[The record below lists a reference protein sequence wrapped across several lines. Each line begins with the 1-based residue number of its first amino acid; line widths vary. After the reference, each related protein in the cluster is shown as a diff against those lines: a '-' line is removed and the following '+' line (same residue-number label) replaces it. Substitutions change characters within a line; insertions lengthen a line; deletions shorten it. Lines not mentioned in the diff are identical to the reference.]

1 MGNKKGNALIFF
13 YKEIKAK
20 EKYIKPIEEAKA
32 ACDFK
37 KERDLIYEA
46 VHDWTNK
53 VKDHFDVHYDIKN
66 EHYIPSSGPCV
77 FVCNHQGYADIMPFL
92 SMMPFQVCFIAK
104 KELKRLPFF
113 GPWILRARGLLM
125 NRGHIK
131 SSLKTINEGV
141 ECLKDGFSFVIFP
154 EGTRTKYDEEFLPFK
169 AGSFKIATKSECDII
184 PVAIVNS
191 ASVFE
196 RQFPKIRK
204 AHVIVEYGEPIVTK
218 ELDKDQLKN
227 VHELAQS
234 RVQEMYNKNI
244 ELI

>member
-1 MGNKKGNALIFF
+1 MIRTILVLFAAVFFLIITLPVLLIEWVIGKISPSVKDRSCLKMVQWVFKLLLFLAGTKVTLKGTENLPKDRSVLYVGNHKSYFDIIINYAYMPGLTGFIS
-13 YKEIKAK
+13 
-20 EKYIKPIEEAKA
+20 
-32 ACDFK
+32 K
-37 KERDLIYEA
+37 KEMFKVPSLRLWMLNVKCLFLDRD
-46 VHDWTNK
+46 D
-53 VKDHFDVHYDIKN
+53 
-66 EHYIPSSGPCV
+66 
-77 FVCNHQGYADIMPFL
+77 
-92 SMMPFQVCFIAK
+92 
-104 KELKRLPFF
+104 LKQ
-113 GPWILRARGLLM
+113 
-125 NRGHIK
+125 
-131 SSLKTINEGV
+131 SLKIILTAIDYVKSGISI
-141 ECLKDGFSFVIFP
+141 FIFP